1 MESSFSELDIVLR
14 IFISVIVGASIGY
27 EREIKNRPAGL
38 RTHVLVCIGACVVSL
53 IQEELRK
60 NSLQLAMIYPN
71 INSLFTSDLGRYGA
85 QVISG
90 VGFLGAGAIMKEK
103 RKIMGLTTAA
113 TLWVT
118 ACIGISVGWGMYFIS
133 IISTFLVIV
142 ILATFKKLKNKI

>member
-90 VGFLGAGAIMKEK
+90 VGFLGAGAILKGK

-118 ACIGISVGWGMYFIS
+118 ACIGISVGWRMYFIS
-133 IISTFLVIV
+133 IISTFLVII

>member
-133 IISTFLVIV
+133 IISTFLVII